1 MNRQATFIGVDPVA
15 EPDEPTA
22 HTKASKYVT
31 AAQLRR
37 SIVDCHRV
45 EDAIWRKLRADGCT
59 PKSSAA
65 KVANCLRHACAD
77 APDWC
82 EQAAW
87 DRIKKSFL
95 DWAHTFGD
103 LQKFVDLR
111 NRKEQ
116 SAPVDHE
123 GEHAAGIGPG
133 RSQ

>member
-1 MNRQATFIGVDPVA
+1 MSTQATFIGDAPTVEA
-15 EPDEPTA
+15 DEPIT
-22 HTKASKYVT
+22 HGKASKYIT

-45 EDAIWRKLRADGCT
+45 EDAIWRKLRAAGCT
-59 PKSSAA
+59 PKSSVA
-65 KVANCLRHACAD
+65 KIANCLRAECAD

-95 DWAHTFGD
+95 DWARTFGD

-116 SAPVDHE
+116 AAPVTDE
-123 GEHAAGIGPG
+123 G
-133 RSQ
+133 